1 MCLEI
6 CIFYVSLHF
15 FSCYYTTFQTSIPT
29 LFSIYFIRSFVLLN
43 FCAQMR
49 LCTSSKLTSVYL
61 SQYLQVT
68 VRLTCL
74 QIEKLFDIACCLAD
88 VVAVTSFSPDAF
100 ALGPRDYVSRFLTL
114 ISTLRGGQSRYLPLL
129 LAKLSEVLPNLP
141 LPRSLNLPQT
151 LPASTIGM
159 SGTGTVPSNMAED
172 FSAMPSAGSPTY
184 PSYPSSELIRRLAA
198 QTGAQ
203 LPFNNTTPQS
213 LIQASTSHVEDLS
226 LYDTAHST
234 ARSSGSAPRSSSTT
248 PGPYEPTMSQR
259 SSQVLT
265 HGSVQLPSSHPQHAH
280 MQSHHIGIAPTAYD
294 PRFSMQGYPVDPSM
308 MFKQ

>member
-1 MCLEI
+1 MSILAV
-6 CIFYVSLHF
+6 FAQFMLFLHTWLA
-15 FSCYYTTFQTSIPT
+15 YI
-29 LFSIYFIRSFVLLN
+29 N
-43 FCAQMR
+43 
-49 LCTSSKLTSVYL
+49 VYL
-61 SQYLQVT
+61 TQMSLVRT
-68 VRLTCL
+68 RLTCL

-159 SGTGTVPSNMAED
+159 SGTGTVPSNMADD
-172 FSAMPSAGSPTY
+172 FSAMPTAGP
-184 PSYPSSELIRRLAA
+184 PSYPSNELIRRLAA

-203 LPFNNTTPQS
+203 LPFNNNPQQS
-213 LIQASTSHVEDLS
+213 LIQSSTSHAVEDLS

-234 ARSSGSAPRSSSTT
+234 THSSGSAPRSASTT
-248 PGPYEPTMSQR
+248 PGPYEPSMAQR
-259 SSQVLT
+259 SSQILS

-280 MQSHHIGIAPTAYD
+280 MQSHHIGVAPTAYD